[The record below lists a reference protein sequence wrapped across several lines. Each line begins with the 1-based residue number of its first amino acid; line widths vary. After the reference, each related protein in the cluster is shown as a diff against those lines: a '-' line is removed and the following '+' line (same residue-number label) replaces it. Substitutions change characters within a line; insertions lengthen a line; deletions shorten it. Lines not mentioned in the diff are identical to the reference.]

1 MSFNLVE
8 VLSNILNEKLQELS
22 LSNAE
27 LKKSQEYLKVEEVF
41 SDSSNLLDVDDDFL
55 RTVLSDITD
64 EETVD
69 GIISNVDMIKIVLKG
84 QEEGL
89 DLSLDK
95 GQEDLIQGVYD
106 IVNNHR
112 VNIETKNTETREYLE
127 DFISKCRDLSGE
139 IGTGVIR
146 SVDVLDS
153 VLSESDVPIEDIVKC
168 KFDILRSN
176 SNNYNLNIDSKAKE
190 EVDLRISFKKLGVD
204 IDSYSE
210 LEKNILVNYGDVDN
224 INSLVDY
231 ISSIDFDLSLR
242 NLFILLLFSNVSNV
256 SSVYEICEKYGLNFS
271 RLFVIPG
278 VFISSL
284 DLLSRIISENREDP
298 LYSNIEYLEF
308 IGSSFD
314 VFMNNISLLS
324 NGNKSIK
331 TCFEINILSFII
343 PDMAKNIVILEE
355 LALPDKEFSV
365 VIINPFL
372 ATSISSFN
380 DIGLG
385 EYIKANPM
393 RLTTSYSRFREI
405 NVRIVDAR
413 KNGKVIFRSLS
424 DKKNY
429 WFSRSITCGD
439 SEVK

>member
-8 VLSNILNEKLQELS
+8 VLSNIINEKLQELS

-27 LKKSQEYLKVEEVF
+27 LRKSQEYLKVEELF
-41 SDSSNLLDVDDDFL
+41 SDSKNILNVNDDEL
-55 RTVLSDITD
+55 RTVLLDITD
-64 EETVD
+64 EDTVD
-69 GIISNVDMIKIVLKG
+69 GIISNVDMIKIVLNG
-84 QEEGL
+84 QNEGL
-89 DLSLDK
+89 DLSLDE

-106 IVNNHR
+106 IINNHR
-112 VNIETKNTETREYLE
+112 VSIETKNTETREYLE
-127 DFISKCRDLSGE
+127 DFISKCRGLSDE

-153 VLSESDVPIEDIVKC
+153 VLSESEVPISDIVKC

-204 IDSYSE
+204 IDSYSD
-210 LEKNILVNYGDVDN
+210 LEKRILVNYGNVDN

-242 NLFILLLFSNVSNV
+242 NIFILLLFSNVSNV
-256 SSVYEICEKYGLNFS
+256 SSIYDICSKYGLNFN

-278 VFISSL
+278 VFVSSL
-284 DLLSRIISENREDP
+284 DLINQVIGDNHEDSE
-298 LYSNIEYLEF
+298 YSNISYLEF
-308 IGSSFD
+308 ISSSHD
-314 VFMNNISLLS
+314 VFVNNISLMS

-331 TCFEINILSFII
+331 TCFENNILSFII
-343 PDMAKNIVILEE
+343 PDLAKNIVILEE
-355 LALPDKEFSV
+355 LALPDKVFSSIV
-365 VIINPFL
+365 INPFL

-380 DIGLG
+380 DIGLN
-385 EYIKANPM
+385 EYITANPL
-393 RLTTSYSRFREI
+393 RLTTSYYRFREM
-405 NVRIVDAR
+405 NERIVDAR

-439 SEVK
+439 SEVN